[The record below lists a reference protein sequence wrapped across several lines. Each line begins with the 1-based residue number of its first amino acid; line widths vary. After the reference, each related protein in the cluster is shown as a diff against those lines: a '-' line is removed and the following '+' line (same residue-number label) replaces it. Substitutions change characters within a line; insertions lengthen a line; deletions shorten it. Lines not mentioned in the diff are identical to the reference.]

1 MKYTIVRRYNDSE
14 HSIFEFCDDICAAL
28 SATSIY
34 LGDLSC
40 ISCEIWDGENLI
52 LDYTRE

>member
-28 SATSIY
+28 SAASIY
-34 LGDLSC
+34 LSDPNC
-40 ISCEIWDGENLI
+40 IICEIWDDENLI
-52 LDYTRE
+52 LDYIRE